1 MPQATNFTIKN
12 GAATPVDKTFTLISP
27 AAGYGGVADWRLKEG
42 GAEVEFPS
50 VTYTAR
56 DISQSQ
62 RRKAQMKIRVPA
74 VYTDQITQQPALLNF
89 AEANVEITMPMG
101 YPENQKADF
110 IAFVKNSIAH
120 AMFSGADGA
129 LRDAVPLT

>member
-1 MPQATNFTIKN
+1 MPQATSFTIKN
-12 GAATPVDKTFTLISP
+12 GASTPVDKTFSLISP

-42 GAEVEFPS
+42 GSEIAFPA

-56 DISQSQ
+56 DVSQSQ

-74 VYTDQITQQPALLNF
+74 VYIDQATQQPALLNF
-89 AEANVEITMPMG
+89 AEANLEVTLPHG
-101 YPENQKADF
+101 FPESQKADF
-110 IAFVKNSIAH
+110 IAFVKHSIAH
-120 AMFSGADGA
+120 VMFSGPDGA